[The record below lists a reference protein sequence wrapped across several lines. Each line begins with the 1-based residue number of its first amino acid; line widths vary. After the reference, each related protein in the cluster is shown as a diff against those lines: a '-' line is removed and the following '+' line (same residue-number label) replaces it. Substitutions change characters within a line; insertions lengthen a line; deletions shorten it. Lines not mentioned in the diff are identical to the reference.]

1 MLFLTLS
8 SKSFT
13 SNNARSIFF
22 FNTSDD
28 RTQDKIDDRTQDKIF
43 YEQAHILSASTYEF
57 QESNNSILQSV
68 FFFFF

>member
-1 MLFLTLS
+1 MQDQ
-8 SKSFT
+8 
-13 SNNARSIFF
+13 FF

-28 RTQDKIDDRTQDKIF
+28 RTQEKIDDRTQDKIF

-68 FFFFF
+68 FFF